1 MTQKNHLVTLSKVF
15 ILSIGMLLV
24 LLSCG
29 EAKKSPELEEAFKIH
44 NEALAIRGEM
54 SKKLSELQANKDS
67 IFVETHAATLS
78 AIGTSLEEWDE
89 QLVEVPGFE
98 HEHDHSGHDHS
109 EHDHS
114 EHDHSEHD
122 HNHDHNEQELTPKQ
136 HLEVQQQ
143 LLEDITAIAEKIEGI
158 Q

>member
-1 MTQKNHLVTLSKVF
+1 MTQKKHLVTLSKVF

-44 NEALAIRGEM
+44 NEALAIRSEM

-67 IFVETHAATLS
+67 IFVQTHAATLS

-89 QLVEVPGFE
+89 QVVE

-109 EHDHS
+109 EQDLSDHN
-114 EHDHSEHD
+114 HSEHD
-122 HNHDHNEQELTPKQ
+122 HNHDHHEQELTPKQ